1 MPGETIK
8 QRAIQALQT
17 LPDDATIDDAIE
29 RLCLIAK
36 SRRDCDS
43 LRPASS
49 PITKRSRS
57 AFSRDDDSLDRSGY
71 RGLGGDPRI
80 HPARLPHY
88 ASVVVAR
95 LIRAVA
101 RLRDFRQSGRVVPEF
116 ERSAVRE
123 IVERPYRIIY
133 RLVRDD
139 EVHILTV
146 HHDGQSLPVSA
157 GWAPEFLEGLR
168 HVDDD
173 TVEAVDDMLED
184 MKQARR
190 SNPARDPALPSRH
203 QPVSALMRGS
213 ATVEERLGLARSWR
227 CRDSSARHC
236 LIAPTSR
243 AFHPTV
249 RR

>member
-1 MPGETIK
+1 VTTIHWTD
-8 QRAIQALQT
+8 QAIADLAAIRAFIQQ
-17 LPDDATIDDAIE
+17 
-29 RLCLIAK
+29 
-36 SRRDCDS
+36 DS
-43 LRPASS
+43 
-49 PITKRSRS
+49 
-57 AFSRDDDSLDRSGY
+57 
-71 RGLGGDPRI
+71 
-80 HPARLPHY
+80 PHY

-146 HHDGQSLPVSA
+146 HHDGQYLPMGA
-157 GWAPEFLEGLR
+157 GWTPEFLEGLH

-190 SNPARDPALPSRH
+190 SNPARDPCFTFSTPTPSR
-203 QPVSALMRGS
+203 
-213 ATVEERLGLARSWR
+213 RS
-227 CRDSSARHC
+227 
-236 LIAPTSR
+236 
-243 AFHPTV
+243 
-249 RR
+249 